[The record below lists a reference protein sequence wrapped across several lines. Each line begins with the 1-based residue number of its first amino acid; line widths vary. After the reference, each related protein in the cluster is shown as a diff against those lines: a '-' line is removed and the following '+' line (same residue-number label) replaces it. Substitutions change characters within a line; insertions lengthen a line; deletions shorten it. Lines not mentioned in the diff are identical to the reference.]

1 MQDYDGVEPLTAQ
14 RLSADGSL
22 GALAVHDE
30 VAYDA
35 VLPLP
40 VALLT
45 HLWWKLEQDGHAW
58 TVIADCEVQQWP
70 ACLCLHVRGIDD
82 RQAAGAQ
89 TLFDDTVQDRECGCG
104 RGLVRFVVRDD
115 GTAGVGRH
123 DLGRLEVLLC
133 KGRFA

>member
-1 MQDYDGVEPLTAQ
+1 MKGHSEGVCLFGGMQDYDGVEPLTAQ

-30 VAYDA
+30 GSYD
-35 VLPLP
+35 
-40 VALLT
+40 
-45 HLWWKLEQDGHAW
+45 
-58 TVIADCEVQQWP
+58 EVQQWP

-123 DLGRLEVLLC
+123 DLGRLEVLLYT
-133 KGRFA
+133 G